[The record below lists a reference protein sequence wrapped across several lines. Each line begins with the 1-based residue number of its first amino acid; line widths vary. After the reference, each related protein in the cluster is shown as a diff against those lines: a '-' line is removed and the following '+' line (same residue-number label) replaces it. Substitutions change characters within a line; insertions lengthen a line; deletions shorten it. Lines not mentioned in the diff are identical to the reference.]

1 MKVKPTSTPS
11 TNRMTATVAII
22 GTCDTKL
29 AEFLFLRDEISK
41 YPKVKTLLVDVGRKP
56 VANDAVDVSVSDLL
70 FKHIPK
76 AEATH
81 LSRGKFIE
89 MVSECTTKLIQDMF
103 TNGSIDGVISAGGS
117 GGTALASAV
126 MRRAVPIGFPKLIV
140 STIASGD
147 TGFIIGETDI
157 TLMYSV
163 VDIAGLNQ
171 VLRDILANAAAAIAG
186 AASSYSIRREHRPR
200 ESPAKK
206 RVAITMFG
214 VTTPGVDSIRSFLES
229 RYPIETYVFHATG
242 HGGMAMERLIRNR
255 QIDAVIDLTTTEICD
270 LIMGGQMSAGD
281 ERLDA
286 AIEAGIPNI
295 ISLGALD
302 MANFGPKASVPA
314 KYQDRPQVE
323 HNPLVT
329 LVRSSESDCKS
340 IAEFIC
346 DKLKR
351 LKTTALTQVWIP
363 KGGVSMLS
371 VPGGPFY
378 DEAADA
384 ALFDTLKAN
393 LAHTGIKVI
402 EDPGHVN
409 NLQFAIHVAEALVE
423 VMQLSH

>member
-1 MKVKPTSTPS
+1 MA
-11 TNRMTATVAII
+11 ATVAIV

-29 AEFLFLRDEISK
+29 TELLFLRDEISK
-41 YPKVKTLLVDVGRKP
+41 YPKVKTLLIDVGRKP
-56 VANDAVDVSVSDLL
+56 VAHDAVDVCVSDMLS
-70 FKHIPK
+70 KHTGG
-76 AEATH
+76 AEDTERT
-81 LSRGKFIE
+81 RGQFIE
-89 MVSECTTKLIQDMF
+89 MASDCTTKLIQDMF
-103 TNGSIDGVISAGGS
+103 TKGSIDGVISAGGS

-126 MRRAVPIGFPKLIV
+126 MRQALPIGFPKLIV

-147 TGFIIGETDI
+147 TGPIIGETDI

-186 AASSYSIRREHRPR
+186 AASSYSMRREQRPR

-214 VTTPGVDSIRSFLES
+214 VTTPGVDAIRSFLES
-229 RYPIETYVFHATG
+229 RFPIETYVFHATG
-242 HGGMAMERLIRNR
+242 HGGRAMERLIRNG

-270 LIMGGQMSAGD
+270 FIMGGQMSAGD

-295 ISLGALD
+295 VSLGALD

-314 KYQDRPQVE
+314 KYQDRRQVE
-323 HNPLVT
+323 HNPIVT

-346 DKLKR
+346 DKLKAS
-351 LKTTALTQVWIP
+351 KNTDLTQVWIP
-363 KGGVSMLS
+363 KGGVSMLA

-384 ALFDTLKAN
+384 ALFDTIKAN
-393 LAHTGIKVI
+393 LAQTGIKVV
-402 EDPGHVN
+402 EEPGHVN
-409 NLQFAIHVAEALVE
+409 DLQFATHVAEALVE
-423 VMQLSH
+423 MMQLAH

>member
-1 MKVKPTSTPS
+1 MA
-11 TNRMTATVAII
+11 ATVAIV

-29 AEFLFLRDEISK
+29 TELLFLRDEIGK
-41 YPKVKTLLVDVGRKP
+41 YSQVKTLLIDVGRKP
-56 VANDAVDVSVSDLL
+56 VAHDAVDVCVSDML
-70 FKHIPK
+70 FKHTGE
-76 AEATH
+76 AEDTGRT
-81 LSRGKFIE
+81 RGQFIE
-89 MVSECTTKLIQDMF
+89 MVSDCTTKLIQDMF
-103 TNGSIDGVISAGGS
+103 TKGSIDGVISAGGS

-126 MRRAVPIGFPKLIV
+126 MRQALPVGFPKLIV

-147 TGFIIGETDI
+147 TGPIIGETDI

-163 VDIAGLNQ
+163 VDVAGLNQ

-186 AASSYSIRREHRPR
+186 AASSYSMRREQRPR

-214 VTTPGVDSIRSFLES
+214 VTTPGVDAIRSFLES
-229 RYPIETYVFHATG
+229 RFPIETYVFHATG
-242 HGGMAMERLIRNR
+242 HGGRAMERLIRNG

-270 LIMGGQMSAGD
+270 FIMGGQMSAGD

-295 ISLGALD
+295 VSLGALD

-314 KYQDRPQVE
+314 KYQHRRQVE

-346 DKLKR
+346 DKLKAS
-351 LKTTALTQVWIP
+351 KNTALTQVWIP
-363 KGGVSMLS
+363 KGGVSMLA

-384 ALFDTLKAN
+384 ALFDTIKAN
-393 LAHTGIKVI
+393 LAQTGIKVV
-402 EDPGHVN
+402 EEPGHVN
-409 NLQFAIHVAEALVE
+409 DLQFATHVAEALVE
-423 VMQLSH
+423 TMQLAH